1 MDEKSIVDSLFLAS
15 LFVQGLKLPAA
26 AARELKPPLFK
37 QKQFKIIATK
47 IK

>member
-26 AARELKPPLFK
+26 AAREFKPPLSY
-37 QKQFKIIATK
+37 QETIQ
-47 IK
+47 